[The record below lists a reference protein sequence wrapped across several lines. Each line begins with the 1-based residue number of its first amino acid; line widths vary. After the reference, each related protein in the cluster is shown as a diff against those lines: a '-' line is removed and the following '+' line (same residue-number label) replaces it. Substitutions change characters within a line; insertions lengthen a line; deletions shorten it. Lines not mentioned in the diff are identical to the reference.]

1 MAMSSNKGGGVFA
14 DINITPLTDIFLV
27 LLIIF
32 MVTTAVTIESAAH
45 VDLPQGKIQPSEKPK
60 GNIVT
65 YTAEHLVYLN
75 DKQVSEGELVPQLH
89 DALQNSTDKIV
100 IFQGDPKVILGDMVR
115 ILDLAKSAGAD
126 QIAIAV
132 SSLPPGGGG
141 PPMARYHFRV
151 HRLSLTSPPPAP
163 HRARCLHRND
173 DVADSPHNG
182 RAETTTAADAPGAAT
197 LIASHP

>member
-1 MAMSSNKGGGVFA
+1 MKKKMAGHSGGGVFA

-45 VDLPQGKIQPSEKPK
+45 VDLPKADAPTTSTDKPK
-60 GNIVT
+60 GIIVT

-75 DKQVSEGELVPQLH
+75 DKQVTEGELVPQLH

-115 ILDLAKSAGAD
+115 ILDLAKSAGAEA
-126 QIAIAV
+126 IAIAV

-141 PPMARYHFRV
+141 
-151 HRLSLTSPPPAP
+151 
-163 HRARCLHRND
+163 
-173 DVADSPHNG
+173 
-182 RAETTTAADAPGAAT
+182 AAT
-197 LIASHP
+197 PGGGA

>member
-1 MAMSSNKGGGVFA
+1 MAKRKMSSHKGGGVFA

-45 VDLPQGKIQPSEKPK
+45 VDLPKAGAPADPKDKPK
-60 GNIVT
+60 GIIVT
-65 YTAEHLVYLN
+65 YNADRQVFLN
-75 DKQVSEGELVPQLH
+75 DKQVTEAELVPQLH

-115 ILDLAKSAGAD
+115 ILDLAKSAGAEA
-126 QIAIAV
+126 IAIAV

-141 PPMARYHFRV
+141 
-151 HRLSLTSPPPAP
+151 
-163 HRARCLHRND
+163 
-173 DVADSPHNG
+173 
-182 RAETTTAADAPGAAT
+182 AAT
-197 LIASHP
+197 PGGGA

>member
-1 MAMSSNKGGGVFA
+1 MAKGKMTKNKGGGVFA

-45 VDLPQGKIQPSEKPK
+45 VDLPKAEQSTTTTPEKPK
-60 GNIVT
+60 GIIVT

-115 ILDLAKSAGAD
+115 ILDLAKSAGAEA
-126 QIAIAV
+126 IAIAV

-141 PPMARYHFRV
+141 A
-151 HRLSLTSPPPAP
+151 PAP
-163 HRARCLHRND
+163 
-173 DVADSPHNG
+173 G
-182 RAETTTAADAPGAAT
+182 GGA
-197 LIASHP
+197 

>member
-1 MAMSSNKGGGVFA
+1 MKKKMSGHTGGGVFA

-45 VDLPQGKIQPSEKPK
+45 VDLPKASAPAQSNDKPK
-60 GNIVT
+60 GIIVT
-65 YTAEHLVYLN
+65 YNADHQVFLN
-75 DKQVSEGELVPQLH
+75 EKQVTEAELVPQLH

-115 ILDLAKSAGAD
+115 ILDLAKSAGAEA
-126 QIAIAV
+126 IAIAV

-141 PPMARYHFRV
+141 
-151 HRLSLTSPPPAP
+151 
-163 HRARCLHRND
+163 
-173 DVADSPHNG
+173 
-182 RAETTTAADAPGAAT
+182 AAT
-197 LIASHP
+197 PGGGA

>member
-1 MAMSSNKGGGVFA
+1 MAKGKMTKNKGGGVFA

-32 MVTTAVTIESAAH
+32 MVTTAVTIESAAP
-45 VDLPQGKIQPSEKPK
+45 VDFPKASPPPQTTDKPK
-60 GNIVT
+60 GIIVT

-75 DKQVSEGELVPQLH
+75 DKQVTEGELVPQLH

-115 ILDLAKSAGAD
+115 ILDLAKSAGAEA
-126 QIAIAV
+126 IAIAV

-141 PPMARYHFRV
+141 
-151 HRLSLTSPPPAP
+151 
-163 HRARCLHRND
+163 
-173 DVADSPHNG
+173 
-182 RAETTTAADAPGAAT
+182 AAT
-197 LIASHP
+197 PGGGA

>member
-1 MAMSSNKGGGVFA
+1 MAKRKMSSNKGGGVFA

-45 VDLPQGKIQPSEKPK
+45 VDLPKAEQAAPTDKPK
-60 GNIVT
+60 GIIVT
-65 YTAEHLVYLN
+65 YTADHLIYLN
-75 DKQVSEGELVPQLH
+75 DKQVTEPELVPQLH

-115 ILDLAKSAGAD
+115 ILDLAKSAGAEA
-126 QIAIAV
+126 IAIAV

-141 PPMARYHFRV
+141 
-151 HRLSLTSPPPAP
+151 
-163 HRARCLHRND
+163 
-173 DVADSPHNG
+173 
-182 RAETTTAADAPGAAT
+182 AAT
-197 LIASHP
+197 PGGGA

>member
-1 MAMSSNKGGGVFA
+1 MAKRKMSSNKGGGVFA

-45 VDLPQGKIQPSEKPK
+45 VDLPKADQATPTDKPK
-60 GNIVT
+60 GIIVT
-65 YTAEHLVYLN
+65 YTADHLIYLN
-75 DKQVSEGELVPQLH
+75 DKQVTEPELVPQLH

-115 ILDLAKSAGAD
+115 ILDLAKSAGAEA
-126 QIAIAV
+126 IAIAV

-141 PPMARYHFRV
+141 
-151 HRLSLTSPPPAP
+151 
-163 HRARCLHRND
+163 
-173 DVADSPHNG
+173 
-182 RAETTTAADAPGAAT
+182 AAT
-197 LIASHP
+197 PGGGA